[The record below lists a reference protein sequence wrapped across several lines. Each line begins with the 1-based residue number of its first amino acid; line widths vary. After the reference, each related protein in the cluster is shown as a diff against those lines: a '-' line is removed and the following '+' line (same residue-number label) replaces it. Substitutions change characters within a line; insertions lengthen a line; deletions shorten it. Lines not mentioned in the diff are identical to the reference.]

1 MSKIRIYLKYSLAL
15 ALLLSGTAFGAFTEK
30 MKHFN
35 ALQNCYTFGFGP
47 AATQTCS
54 GTVFLSQ
61 SSEPCELGATVQVGF
76 QNLTCIA
83 TTKKEL
89 TTVEDVNK
97 VFHEMVATVWDA
109 RYPLELLSDIDLGG
123 FDENTPE
130 GTCDAQAVPL
140 DFVAK
145 QSFLGGDHYVKNFCY
160 VHDIADSVMSAP
172 VGLFRSLPEGYAAN
186 IRVKNVRIVIKDS
199 RADRDAATAADSYY
213 PVGALFG
220 SVDMA
225 TVENVVLEDVSIS
238 APIAGGVAGFASNST
253 IRNIRAIDDIDISN
267 KLELTPA
274 SGNYAGV
281 TMAGKDFAYKT
292 WPSEYTVFLGG
303 VVGMAVKD
311 SLYNVR
317 VRGKIRD
324 FSSVKTPSALGGL
337 AGMMAYA
344 DMDYGAFNDTLEL
357 KTATATSGAGLTTI
371 SGGRAMGGLFGEVS
385 HMSPSS
391 APNSY
396 TIQNA
401 FVDSVRILGGVS
413 SDVYAGGLVG
423 RVSFVNGNR
432 IKILNSRASVDISD
446 SLATAGDFRY
456 YAGGILGATSDCST
470 LGVADNNETAF
481 LSVVGAKSSGAIRV
495 AANATEVSG
504 LNAEVFLGGIAGQ
517 ACFTAAPDAFQKDTS
532 TVVVES
538 AVKTGSDS
546 VFVGGLVGVADIF
559 KNKTLT
565 FKDSRFN
572 GRVIAADSTDKVYM
586 GGALGAFIK
595 QTRSVAFSGVSVNS
609 PSGNVVE
616 LRSEGKSAAG
626 AKAFVGGLCGYSARL
641 AGIAL
646 SSVVGGLLVEDS
658 DYAGDSLYVG
668 GLVGSAESDMALSVN
683 NTFSVG
689 AVQVKSAT
697 RTNPAVFMGY
707 LMGRISMTAS
717 LARVFTSNYHY
728 SEDDVDYIDAF
739 GKITNGDTDVTGSWK
754 SGVPTWTLRYNVRN
768 ADTKDV
774 TASLI
779 NGTLTEA
786 DMKKSEFAGDLNRE
800 QKPYVWSFETGYND
814 NLPFFADESHQ
825 PVAPNEIKTYTV
837 TFVYYVWDDE
847 SSAYIKKNHPVLAE
861 SGTIVSSVAPEVPE
875 REGYTFTGWDKGG
888 EQVTSNMGVTAQY
901 TLNSYTIVFMNGD
914 RELKTLELKYQEM
927 PSYDDQNPEKEPSA
941 AYRYVFKGWSPEI
954 TKVVGST
961 VYKAVFDSIPNR
973 YKIRFVYSLGTVTEG
988 DWEYGAMP
996 ICEEIPRLPASASHT
1011 YTFKGWS
1018 PEVTT
1023 VVGEQT
1029 YTALFDSTANTF
1041 KVTFIGYKGDIL
1053 DIQTVS
1059 YGDAAVAPKETIEEG
1074 KKFVGWSKDF
1084 SNVTDDLLVLSLVE
1098 TALPNSSSSVEL
1110 PSSSSVVV
1118 PESSS
1123 SVVVPESS
1131 SSVVVPESSSSV
1143 VEPESS
1149 SSVVKDTLRIV
1160 EPKIEQ
1166 SGSAIR
1172 LTFGSKFVT
1181 PDEKV
1186 SAKIELFG
1194 ENGDYRDTV
1203 ITESLEESV
1212 RTEWE
1217 LFPAPMGKFTVVLTL
1232 DNGDTTAV
1240 YKAEFE
1246 VASEIAVTPRSW
1258 QMVSLAAFNNTSN
1271 SFDAEQ
1277 DALYW
1282 WDESNPVGEYWQYRS
1297 YKVNESNNPSR
1308 GYWYGT
1314 RNGNPLILKEESP
1327 IVDSKLVW
1335 HLDSVY
1341 SGWNLVANP
1350 HGWTIDLKNGTGGD
1364 VEFWQWNP
1372 VKGGYEIPEFLGP
1385 YEAVWAKVKEPTT
1398 WTISTKPVYNL
1409 KKTSALAKSA
1419 GEDWS
1424 VRVILAD
1431 EFGKQDGWNFI
1442 SVGKAAN
1449 MEEPPAGMGDHVNL
1463 SIVDNGKYLAK
1474 SVKPIADEYVWQM
1487 EVSASDYRD
1496 GFLTFE
1502 GVGALA
1508 AKGLKMFV
1516 TVNGKTTEVSEGQ
1529 PVKVLLKDSST
1540 PVTVRVARSGV
1551 AVAKAASLGELRTV
1565 QRAGLVDIG
1574 FDVPANMAG
1583 ANVQVDIVSLDG
1595 KVVNRSRFTANA
1607 GSNIATLSSPHR
1619 GLYYVRVRAGNLTA
1633 IKKTMVR

>member
-1 MSKIRIYLKYSLAL
+1 MLKNRIYLKYSLVL
-15 ALLLSGTAFGAFTEK
+15 ALLLSGTAFGAFTEN

-35 ALQNCYTFGFGP
+35 ALQNCYRVGMGP
-47 AATQTCS
+47 AATLTCS
-54 GTVFLSQ
+54 GNVFLSQ
-61 SSEPCELGATVQVGF
+61 SSEPCKVGESVQVGF
-76 QNLTCIA
+76 QDLTCIA
-83 TTKKEL
+83 TTAEL
-89 TTVEDVNK
+89 TTAEDVNT
-97 VFHEMVATVWDA
+97 VFHDMVATVWNA
-109 RYPLELLSDIDLGG
+109 KSPLELTSDIDLGG
-123 FDENTPE
+123 FDEKTPE

-140 DFVAK
+140 DFVEK

-160 VHDIADSVMSAP
+160 VHDIADSAMSKP

-199 RADRDAATAADSYY
+199 RADRDAAAAADSYY

-220 SVDMA
+220 SVNMA
-225 TVENVVLEDVSIS
+225 MVENVILEDVSIS

-253 IRNIRAIDDIDISN
+253 IRNIRAIDDLDISN
-267 KLELTPA
+267 NQELTPA
-274 SGNYAGV
+274 TGNYAGV
-281 TMAGKDFAYKT
+281 TMTGTGFAYKT

-324 FSSVKTPSALGGL
+324 YSSVKTPSALGGL
-337 AGMMAYA
+337 AGIMAYA

-357 KTATATSGAGLTTI
+357 KTATATSGAGYTTI

-385 HMSPSS
+385 HMSPSA
-391 APNSY
+391 APNNY

-401 FVDSVRILGGVS
+401 FVDSVRILGGAS
-413 SDVYAGGLVG
+413 ADVYAGGLVG
-423 RVSFVNGNR
+423 RASFVNGNR
-432 IKILNSRASVDISD
+432 IRIVNSRASVDIAD
-446 SLATAGDFRY
+446 SLASAGDFRY

-470 LGVADNNETAF
+470 LGIADNNENAF
-481 LSVVGAKSSGAIRV
+481 LSVVGARSSGAIRI

-504 LNAEVFLGGIAGQ
+504 VNAEVFLGGIAGQ
-517 ACFTAAPDAFQKDTS
+517 ACFTAAPEAFQKDTS

-595 QTRSVAFSGVSVNS
+595 QTRSVAFSGVSVSS

-616 LRSEGKSAAG
+616 FRSEGKSAAG

-641 AGIAL
+641 AGIAQ
-646 SSVVGGLLVEDS
+646 SSVAGDLLIEDT
-658 DYAGDSLYVG
+658 DFAGDSLFVG
-668 GLVGSAESDMALSVN
+668 GLVGSAESNMELSVK
-683 NTFSVG
+683 NTFSKG
-689 AVQVKSAT
+689 AVQVKPTT
-697 RTNPAVFMGY
+697 RTKPAVFMGY
-707 LMGRISMTAS
+707 LMGRAAVTAS
-717 LARVFTSNYHY
+717 LARVFASNYHY
-728 SEDDVDYIDAF
+728 SEEDVDYLDAF
-739 GKITNGDTDVTGSWK
+739 GKITNGDNDVTATWKNGVASWTVK
-754 SGVPTWTLRYNVRN
+754 YNVRN
-768 ADTKDV
+768 AATKDV
-774 TASLI
+774 TAAV

-786 DMKKSEFAGDLNRE
+786 DMKISEFAGDLNRE
-800 QKPYVWSFETGYND
+800 QSPYVWSFETGYND
-814 NLPFFADESHQ
+814 NLPFFTDDSHQ
-825 PVAPNEIKTYTV
+825 AVPPSTVTTFTV

-847 SSAYIKKNHPVLAE
+847 SSVYIKKNHPVLAV
-861 SGTIVSSVAPEVPE
+861 SGSIVSSVAPEVPK
-875 REGYTFTGWDKGG
+875 REGYTFIGWDKAN
-888 EQVTSNMGVTAQY
+888 ETVTSNMGVTAQY
-901 TLNSYTIVFMNGD
+901 TPDSYTIVFMNGD
-914 RELKTLELKYQEM
+914 EELKTLELKYQEM
-927 PSYDDQNPEKEPSA
+927 PVFEGENPQRASSA
-941 AYRYVFKGWSPEI
+941 AYRYVFKGWTPEI
-954 TKVVGST
+954 TKVVAST

-973 YKIRFVYSLGTVTEG
+973 YRIRFVYSLGTVTEG

-996 ICEEIPRLPASASHT
+996 ICETIPQLPASVSHT

-1018 PEVTT
+1018 PEVTN

-1029 YTALFDSTANTF
+1029 YTALFDSTANSF
-1041 KVTFIGYKGDIL
+1041 KVTFIGYKGDVL
-1053 DIQTVS
+1053 DVQTVS

-1074 KKFVGWSKDF
+1074 KTFIGWSKDF
-1084 SNVTDDLLVLSLVE
+1084 SKVTDDMIVLSLVE
-1098 TALPNSSSSVEL
+1098 TALPPSSSSVEPESSSSVEP
-1110 PSSSSVVV
+1110 PSSSSVV

-1123 SVVVPESS
+1123 SVEPTSSSSEEPQSS
-1131 SSVVVPESSSSV
+1131 SSVEKGKL
-1143 VEPESS
+1143 E
-1149 SSVVKDTLRIV
+1149 IV
-1160 EPKIEQ
+1160 DAKIEQ

-1172 LTFGSKFVT
+1172 LTFGSKFAT

-1186 SAKIELFG
+1186 SATIELID
-1194 ENGDYRDTV
+1194 ENGGSWDTV
-1203 ITESLEESV
+1203 ITESLEEMT
-1212 RTEWE
+1212 RAEWE
-1217 LFPAPMGKFTVVLTL
+1217 LFPVPMGKFTVALTL

-1240 YKAEFE
+1240 FKDEFE
-1246 VASEIAVTPRSW
+1246 VAREIVVTPRSW
-1258 QMVSLAAFNNTSN
+1258 QMVSLAAFNAGD
-1271 SFDAEQ
+1271 SFNAEE

-1282 WDESNPVGEYWQYRS
+1282 WDETNPVGEYWQYRS

-1327 IVDSKLVW
+1327 TVDSKIVW
-1335 HLDSVY
+1335 ELDNIY

-1350 HGWTIDLKNGTGGD
+1350 HGWSVDLNSGTGGD

-1372 VKGGYEIPEFLGP
+1372 VKGEYEIPEILGP

-1398 WTISTKPVYNL
+1398 WTISTKPVYNVTKNAL
-1409 KKTSALAKSA
+1409 AKSALTKSA

-1431 EFGKQDGWNFI
+1431 EFGKQDSWNFI

-1463 SIVDNGKYLAK
+1463 SIVENGKYLAK
-1474 SVKPIADEYVWQM
+1474 SVKPAADENVWQM

-1502 GVGALA
+1502 GVGALT

-1516 TVNGKTTEVSEGQ
+1516 TVNGKTTEVSEGKS
-1529 PVKVLLKDSST
+1529 VKVLLKDSST
-1540 PVTVRVARSGV
+1540 PVTVRVARSGM

-1565 QRAGLVDIG
+1565 QRVGFVDVG
-1574 FDVPANMAG
+1574 FDMPANMAG

-1595 KVVNRSRFTANA
+1595 KVVNRSRFTATA

-1633 IKKTMVR
+1633 IKKTMLK